1 MHGLKLAWEALRS
14 SFWFVPALL
23 AIVAVGLSVG
33 MSFAD
38 EAIGA
43 KTAAHLGWIYSGGPE
58 GARGVLSAIAGSVIG
73 VAGTT
78 FSITIA
84 VLSLTSG
91 QFGPRLLR
99 NFMRDLGNQIVLG
112 TFTATFLY
120 CLLVLRTIRGTD
132 QVTYVPHLSVT
143 LGVALAVLS
152 VGVLIYFVNHV
163 AESIQVSHLIEMV
176 GLDADQ
182 SAARLFPSPPPR
194 SAEAAAKASDD
205 LARES
210 KEAAEVPA
218 GVPVSVCADR
228 IGYLESIDEEGVF
241 AIAKEHG
248 LVVRVEV
255 RPGDYILPSMK
266 LLSVWPDAHGEEAH
280 LRRAFSCGRDRTTL
294 QDAEFAFLQ
303 LAEVAVRALSPG
315 INDPFTAMMCV
326 DRITASLCVVAECA
340 WPPACRRDEHG
351 AVRVLWRAIHPRELV
366 EAAYGHVRRAAKDA
380 PSVLIKLRESVDV
393 LLERAYDP
401 ALRGALQR
409 ERTKLASLGPS
420 IESIE
425 RIEAD

>member
-1 MHGLKLAWEALRS
+1 MGAPGARGLSELSRKHKRMHALRLAWDALRS
-14 SFWFVPALL
+14 SFWFVPTVM
-23 AIVAVGLSVG
+23 AIAAVVLSVG

-38 EAIGA
+38 EAVDA
-43 KTAAHLGWIYSGGPE
+43 KTAVHLGWIYSGGPE

-99 NFMRDLGNQIVLG
+99 NFMRDVGNQIVLG

-120 CLLVLRTIRGTD
+120 CLLVLRTIRGTE

-182 SAARLFPSPPPR
+182 SAARLFPSPAP
-194 SAEAAAKASDD
+194 SAARDSDD
-205 LARES
+205 
-210 KEAAEVPA
+210 AAEIPEGTPA
-218 GVPVSVCADR
+218 VVCANR
-228 IGYLESIDEEGVF
+228 IGYLESIDEESVF
-241 AIAKEHG
+241 AIAQKHG
-248 LVVRVEV
+248 LVVRLEV
-255 RPGDYILPSMK
+255 RPGQYILPAMR
-266 LLSVWPDAHGEEAH
+266 LLSVWPDAHGQEAQ
-280 LRRAFSCGRDRTTL
+280 LCRAFSCGRDRTTL
-294 QDAEFAFLQ
+294 QDTEFAFLQ

-315 INDPFTAMMCV
+315 INDPFTAMMCI
-326 DRITASLCVVAECA
+326 DRVTASLCVVAA
-340 WPPACRRDEHG
+340 RGWPPACRRDEHG
-351 AVRVLWRAIHPRELV
+351 VVRVIWRVLHPRDLI

-380 PSVLIKLRESVDV
+380 PSVLIKLRKSVDV
-393 LLERAYDP
+393 LLERVSDT
-401 ALRGALQR
+401 ALRAALER
-409 ERTKLASLGPS
+409 ERTKLASVTSS
-420 IESIE
+420 IE
-425 RIEAD
+425 A